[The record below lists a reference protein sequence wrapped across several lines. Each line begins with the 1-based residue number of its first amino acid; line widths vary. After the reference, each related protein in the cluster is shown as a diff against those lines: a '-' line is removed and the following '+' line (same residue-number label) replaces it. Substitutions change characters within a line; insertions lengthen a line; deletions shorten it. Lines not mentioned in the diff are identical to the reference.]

1 MAKMYLMSGLS
12 GSGKTTYAKKFA
24 ADNDLLYL
32 NVDDFYAVWNGSPT
46 VHENEFEVW
55 IAFYQ
60 AIHSAE
66 LAERDCIIDTNA
78 LTAVDRIQFLNWFP
92 TFEHHLIWIEAPI
105 ELCIENNSNRERKVP
120 LAELSRMYDYMEYPT
135 ANEDARH
142 RWRTITYVMNNDNTE
157 FRERYK
163 WESYQNG

>member
-12 GSGKTTYAKKFA
+12 GSGKTTYARKFA

-46 VHENEFEVW
+46 IHEHEFEVW

-60 AIHSAE
+60 AIHCAE
-66 LAERDCIIDTNA
+66 IAGRDCIVDTNA

-105 ELCIENNSNRERKVP
+105 ELCVENNNNRARVVP
-120 LAELSRMYDYMEYPT
+120 IAELEKMYHYMEYPT
-135 ANEDARH
+135 ANEDARR
-142 RWRTITYVMNNDNTE
+142 RWKSIKYVMNNDNTE
-157 FRERYK
+157 FRERYT
-163 WESYQNG
+163 WRNY